1 MIANR
6 IDRMNRAVRAALDEA
21 PQMLVEADIMITFNL
36 RSVSADACEPCGI
49 EAVDPDMFVVAVVER
64 DLARLQ
70 AGLAA
75 IPRRRSR
82 PARR

>member
-1 MIANR
+1 
-6 IDRMNRAVRAALDEA
+6 
-21 PQMLVEADIMITFNL
+21 MITFNL
-36 RSVSADACEPCGI
+36 RNVSADACEPCGI

-64 DLARLQ
+64 DLARVQ

-82 PARR
+82 PGMTVREILGWLAAVLPTFVSRMRATATGTA